1 MILGFVAVHPLINFI
16 AILGI
21 VLSPKILPQKNLIIF
36 SPFNVRKIGPKK
48 LCSCGRK
55 TEPVMEVHA
64 GEWDGIEFYTCCYHE

>member
-48 LCSCGRK
+48 LCFGAMSLYSRFFNILRILTCGYCSK
-55 TEPVMEVHA
+55 
-64 GEWDGIEFYTCCYHE
+64 F